1 MLILFSLLFLSFDLS
16 ELLFCLCL
24 CVGSDTVSMSLRIVD
39 LSTACHRD
47 YQITVFLILCHVA
60 DVNLNWKQLVK
71 FPLLIELIKQESL
84 GSFMDHAMTSN
95 KENSKVHLFWIL
107 FEYFCHLCHHLQCL
121 LLRNTL
127 IWIFDV
133 FI

>member
-1 MLILFSLLFLSFDLS
+1 
-16 ELLFCLCL
+16 
-24 CVGSDTVSMSLRIVD
+24 MSLRIVD

-95 KENSKVHLFWIL
+95 KENSKVHLLRIL
-107 FEYFCHLCHHLQCL
+107 FEDLRHFRHHLQCL
-121 LLRNTL
+121 FFCDTL
-127 IWIFDV
+127 IRIFDV